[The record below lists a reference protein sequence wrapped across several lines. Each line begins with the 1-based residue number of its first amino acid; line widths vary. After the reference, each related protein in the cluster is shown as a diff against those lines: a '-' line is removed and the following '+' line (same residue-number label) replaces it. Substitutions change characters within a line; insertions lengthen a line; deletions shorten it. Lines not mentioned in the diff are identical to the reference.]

1 MFKRVLKKNVNKTC
15 IAVAHCKQKN
25 AEKKNTHTH
34 THAKTIFDVSA
45 LFFSAGLSVAAPVFV
60 PSLCAAAT
68 VVVSSLGVSP
78 LGVALLFPFA
88 IVSLGVAS
96 LFWVLPSAGGWLLH
110 V

>member
-1 MFKRVLKKNVNKTC
+1 MKTKGIETSNKVSEFIC
-15 IAVAHCKQKN
+15 LICFSVVASPEVPFLM
-25 AEKKNTHTH
+25 AL
-34 THAKTIFDVSA
+34 FGVSA

-68 VVVSSLGVSP
+68 VFVSSLGVSP

-88 IVSLGVAS
+88 IASLGVAS
-96 LFWVLPSAGGWLLH
+96 LFLLLPSAGGWLLH